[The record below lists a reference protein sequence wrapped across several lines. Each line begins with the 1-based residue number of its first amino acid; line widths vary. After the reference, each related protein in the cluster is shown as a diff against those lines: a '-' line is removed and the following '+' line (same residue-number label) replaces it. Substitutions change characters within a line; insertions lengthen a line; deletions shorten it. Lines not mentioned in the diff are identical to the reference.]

1 MSVATAQTGD
11 HGLAVAARPND
22 ALRTWLP
29 LALILA
35 AAMAV
40 RHFVGANTDVSWE
53 ITLSEKILD
62 GQRLYIDLIEL
73 NPPASTFLYL
83 PAVALARAL
92 GLAPEIVIDALVL
105 TGALVSLAIAGDIV
119 RRYRLLDDWQSA
131 TAAVLTLAALTILP
145 AQTFGE
151 REHIALIAVLPA
163 LALLV
168 ARADGVK
175 PLLWHCLVAGAGPA

>member
-11 HGLAVAARPND
+11 DGLAVSARPYD

-29 LALILA
+29 FALIIA
-35 AAMAV
+35 AAIAV

-92 GLAPEIVIDALVL
+92 GPAPEIVVDALVL
-105 TGALVSLAIAGDIV
+105 TGALLSLVIAGDIV
-119 RRYRLLDDWQSA
+119 RCYRP
-131 TAAVLTLAALTILP
+131 LAPDYREAGNANELAI
-145 AQTFGE
+145 FKRDE
-151 REHIALIAVLPA
+151 R
-163 LALLV
+163 
-168 ARADGVK
+168 
-175 PLLWHCLVAGAGPA
+175 